1 MLSFVIHASSVT
13 SGTYFL
19 RKLFGRKDLPS
30 NYNNARAPSDLVY
43 RQRGD
48 FVCPLSDIEDDLKM
62 KTATVFA
69 LLLAT
74 ATAFN
79 TPQFATRAVGAK
91 KAPVKKALPVK
102 KAPIKKAPIKKA
114 PIKKAA
120 VSASAQVSWCFV
132 RFCIP
137 TSKG

>member
-1 MLSFVIHASSVT
+1 
-13 SGTYFL
+13 
-19 RKLFGRKDLPS
+19 
-30 NYNNARAPSDLVY
+30 
-43 RQRGD
+43 
-48 FVCPLSDIEDDLKM
+48 VCPLSDIEDDLKM

-102 KAPIKKAPIKKA
+102 KAPIKKAPFKKA

-120 VSASAQVSWCFV
+120 IKKAVVSASAQVSWCFV
-132 RFCIP
+132 RFFIP